1 MDKKR
6 PKIIAVDFDGTLC
19 ENRWPEI
26 GAENT
31 PIIKELIQH
40 REDGDKLILY
50 TCRTGN
56 LLDAAVLW
64 CKARGLEFDALNE
77 NLPEQ
82 IWDFGGDCRK
92 IYADEY
98 WDDKSVIVCAK
109 GVRWIARLVSEHLQ
123 VKQWK
128 EAQIKPRETGF
139 RKWLDRWR

>member
-1 MDKKR
+1 MDR

-19 ENRWPEI
+19 ENMWPGI

-31 PIIKELIQH
+31 PIIESLI
-40 REDGDKLILY
+40 RRKEDGDKLILY

-64 CKARGLEFDALNE
+64 CKARGLEFDAVNE

-82 IWDFGGDCRK
+82 IEFYGGDCRK

-98 WDDKSVIVCAK
+98 WDDKAVIVRTKDFQSICYTSPDGCVHMTTWHDVFGK
-109 GVRWIARLVSEHLQ
+109 S
-123 VKQWK
+123 KK
-128 EAQIKPRETGF
+128 SGF
-139 RKWLDRWR
+139 RKWLDKWL